1 MRRQVAA
8 QEAALDAARREV
20 ADRKKALPEAER
32 RVRQLRTG
40 K

>member
-1 MRRQVAA
+1 
-8 QEAALDAARREV
+8 LNAARREV
-20 ADRKKALPEAER
+20 ANRKNALAEAER